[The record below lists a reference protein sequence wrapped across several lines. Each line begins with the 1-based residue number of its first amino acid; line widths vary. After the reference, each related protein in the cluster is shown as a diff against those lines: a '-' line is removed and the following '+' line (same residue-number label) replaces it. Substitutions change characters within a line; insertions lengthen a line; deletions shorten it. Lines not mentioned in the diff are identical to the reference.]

1 MPEKNIKV
9 PKYVSRLIIFS
20 VVIAGLVVLAQQQ
33 LPAQYVSPALPYIVL
48 FFFVVTL
55 FTLYVVLRDSARRES
70 RKFVSGYMVS
80 RIVKFMSCLLFLL
93 IYFIVNKED
102 RWNFAFSFCII
113 YFLFAVFEVIAM
125 KMENDALQ
133 KEKNLKKENGGGS
146 QE

>member
-20 VVIAGLVVLAQQQ
+20 VVIAGLVVLAQQL

>member
-1 MPEKNIKV
+1 MAEKNIKV
-9 PKYVSRLIIFS
+9 PKYVSRLVIFS
-20 VVIAGLVVLAQQQ
+20 IIMAGIVVLAQQL
-33 LPAQYVSPALPYIVL
+33 LPAQYASPALPYIVL
-48 FFFVVTL
+48 FFFVITL

-113 YFLFAVFEVIAM
+113 YFLYAIFEVLAM
-125 KMENDALQ
+125 KKENDTLQ
-133 KEKNLKKENGGGS
+133 KENNLQKENGGKP
-146 QE
+146 QK

>member
-20 VVIAGLVVLAQQQ
+20 VVIAGLVVLAQQL

-133 KEKNLKKENGGGS
+133 KEKNLKKENGGGA